1 MISYINP
8 LFNNK
13 TLKVSSAAIKINSGS
28 SNPYEVGQ
36 IQQINERPFI
46 NSLMSIYDGFSSTIT
61 PVNLWDVE
69 VPLDKV
75 TNGLQFAPQTI
86 GGVINAYDNLFQ
98 RNFEY

>member
-1 MISYINP
+1 
-8 LFNNK
+8 
-13 TLKVSSAAIKINSGS
+13 
-28 SNPYEVGQ
+28 
-36 IQQINERPFI
+36 
-46 NSLMSIYDGFSSTIT
+46 MSIYDGFSSTIT

>member
-1 MISYINP
+1 
-8 LFNNK
+8 
-13 TLKVSSAAIKINSGS
+13 
-28 SNPYEVGQ
+28 
-36 IQQINERPFI
+36 
-46 NSLMSIYDGFSSTIT
+46 MSIYDGFSSTIT
-61 PVNLWDVE
+61 PVNLWDEE